1 MKQHWWP
8 LLSPTS
14 GTHWTKVHYP
24 VGNNRPT
31 LRLSAPRNAMEH
43 KIRARREISIGM
55 LAVFVFA
62 VSILAADTSLT
73 ARLRHY
79 GTYLQSGVRSTPDG
93 DPANRWSAPG
103 APLLDTFSGPEANHA
118 LSVFR
123 LSCASVAQP
132 HAPSV
137 QCETLL
143 RHSR

>member
-1 MKQHWWP
+1 
-8 LLSPTS
+8 
-14 GTHWTKVHYP
+14 
-24 VGNNRPT
+24 
-31 LRLSAPRNAMEH
+31 MEH
-43 KIRARREISIGM
+43 NVRVQRGIRIGA

-62 VSILAADTSLT
+62 ISILAADASVT

-103 APLLDTFSGPEANHA
+103 APLLGTFSGPEANHA
-118 LSVFR
+118 LSRFR
-123 LSCASVAQP
+123 LSCASVAPP

>member
-1 MKQHWWP
+1 MAH
-8 LLSPTS
+8 
-14 GTHWTKVHYP
+14 KVR
-24 VGNNRPT
+24 VQRG
-31 LRLSAPRNAMEH
+31 
-43 KIRARREISIGM
+43 IRIGA

-62 VSILAADTSLT
+62 VSTLSADTSVT

-79 GTYLQSGVRSTPDG
+79 GTYQSGVRSTPDG

>member
-1 MKQHWWP
+1 
-8 LLSPTS
+8 
-14 GTHWTKVHYP
+14 
-24 VGNNRPT
+24 
-31 LRLSAPRNAMEH
+31 MEH
-43 KIRARREISIGM
+43 NVRVQRGIRLGA

-62 VSILAADTSLT
+62 VSILAADASVT

-103 APLLDTFSGPEANHA
+103 APLLGTLSGPEANHA
-118 LSVFR
+118 LSRFR
-123 LSCASVAQP
+123 LSCASVAPP